1 MNIQQQQPE
10 FKQQRDSIASDK
22 QVTNLQ
28 FNHF

>member
-1 MNIQQQQPE
+1 MNIQQQPE
-10 FKQQRDSIASDK
+10 FKQQRDLIASNK

>member
-10 FKQQRDSIASDK
+10 FKQQRDLIASNK